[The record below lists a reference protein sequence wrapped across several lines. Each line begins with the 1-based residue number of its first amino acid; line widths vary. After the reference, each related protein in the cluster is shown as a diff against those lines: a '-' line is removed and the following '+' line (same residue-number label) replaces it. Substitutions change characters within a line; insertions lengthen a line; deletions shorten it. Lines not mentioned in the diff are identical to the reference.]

1 MRILILNWRDINNPS
16 SGGAEILTHEIA
28 KRLVVLGNDVVQF
41 SSFFPGAHRK
51 ETVDNVEIVR
61 EGNADIRSLFSSVHF
76 RAFLFYQ
83 REKRKFDVVIDEIH
97 GIPFFTPWY
106 VKEKKVVL
114 ICEVASDLWI
124 KVFGLFFGLLGRMI
138 EKFYLF
144 LVYKNIL
151 FITISD
157 STKKD
162 LIENGVNK
170 ENVIV
175 LPMGINVPRNIE
187 DIKKEKEKTLIFV
200 GRLTAAKGI
209 EETLSALKE
218 IIRRDKDVRLWIVG
232 KGEANYVQKLK
243 RMCKQLHIED
253 NVTFYGF
260 VSERKKFTLL
270 ARAHLLIHLSH
281 REGFGLTI
289 PEAGCVGTPVVA
301 YNSPGLRDIVKN
313 GKNGILVA
321 ENSPKSLA
329 NTSIRLLSNDSLY
342 QKLCQGAREEARQYN
357 WDNTVNVMLNSL
369 KNLKNYD

>member
-28 KRLVVLGNDVVQF
+28 KRLVALGNHVVQF
-41 SSFFPGAHRK
+41 SSFFEGAHRK
-51 ETVDNVEIVR
+51 EVVDDVEIVR
-61 EGNADIRSLFSSVHF
+61 EGNADIRTLFASVHF

-83 REKRKFDVVIDEIH
+83 REKGKFDVVIDEVH
-97 GIPFFTPWY
+97 GVPFFTPWY

-124 KVFGLFFGLLGRMI
+124 KVFGSFFGLLGRI
-138 EKFYLF
+138 VEKFYLF

-170 ENVIV
+170 KDIIV
-175 LPMGINVPRNIE
+175 LPIGINVPRNIIE
-187 DIKKEKEKTLIFV
+187 AKKEKEKTLIFV
-200 GRLTAAKGI
+200 GRLTVAKGI
-209 EETLSALKE
+209 EETLNTLKE
-218 IIRRDKDVRLWIVG
+218 IVRRNKIVRLWIVG
-232 KGEANYVQKLK
+232 RGEASYVQKLK

-260 VSERKKFTLL
+260 VPESDKFTLL
-270 ARAHLLIHLSH
+270 ARAHLLIHPSL

-289 PEAGCVGTPVVA
+289 PEAGYVGTPVVA
-301 YNSPGLRDIVKN
+301 YNSPGLKDIVKN

-321 ENSPKSLA
+321 ENSPESLA
-329 NTSIRLLSNDSLY
+329 NTVMQLLCDDFLY
-342 QKLCQGAREEARQYN
+342 QKLCQGARRQAAQYN
-357 WDNTVNVMLNSL
+357 WDNTARVMLDSL
-369 KNLKNYD
+369 KKI

>member
-1 MRILILNWRDINNPS
+1 MRILILNWRDINNPL

-28 KRLVVLGNDVVQF
+28 KRLVALGNHVVQF
-41 SSFFPGAHRK
+41 SSFFPGAHHK
-51 ETVDNVEIVR
+51 EVVDNVEIVR
-61 EGNADIRSLFSSVHF
+61 EGNADIRTLFASVHF
-76 RAFLFYQ
+76 RAFLYYQ
-83 REKRKFDVVIDEIH
+83 REKEKFDVVIDEIH

-106 VKEKKVVL
+106 VKGKKIAL

-124 KVFGLFFGLLGRMI
+124 KVFGPFFGLLGRMV

-170 ENVIV
+170 EDVIV
-175 LPMGINVPRNIE
+175 LPMGIDVPRNIGE
-187 DIKKEKEKTLIFV
+187 AKKEKEKTLIFV
-200 GRLTAAKGI
+200 GRLTASKGI
-209 EETLSALKE
+209 EDALSALKE
-218 IIRRDKDVRLWIVG
+218 IVRSKIVRLWVVG
-232 KGEANYVQKLK
+232 RGEVRYVQKLK

-260 VSERKKFTLL
+260 VPEREKFTLL
-270 ARAHLLIHLSH
+270 ARAHLLIHPSL

-289 PEAGCVGTPVVA
+289 PEAGYVGTPVVA

-329 NTSIRLLSNDSLY
+329 SAVMQLLSDEPLY
-342 QKLCQGAREEARQYN
+342 QKLCQGARKEARQYN
-357 WDNTVNVMLNSL
+357 WDNTASVMLD
-369 KNLKNYD
+369 NLKKL

>member
-28 KRLVVLGNDVVQF
+28 KRLVALGNHVVQF
-41 SSFFPGAHRK
+41 SSFFPGATHK
-51 ETVDNVEIVR
+51 EIVDNVEIVR
-61 EGNADIRSLFSSVHF
+61 EGNADIRTLFSSVHF

-83 REKRKFDVVIDEIH
+83 REKRKFDVVIDEVH

-106 VKEKKVVL
+106 VKEKKIVL
-114 ICEVASDLWI
+114 ICEVAGDLWI
-124 KVFGLFFGLLGRMI
+124 KIFGLFFGLLGRMI

-144 LVYKNIL
+144 LVYKSIL

-162 LIENGVNK
+162 LIREGVK
-170 ENVIV
+170 EKNIIV
-175 LPMGINVPRNIE
+175 LPMGISVPQDIK

-200 GRLTAAKGI
+200 GRLTVAKGI
-209 EETLSALKE
+209 EEALNALGE
-218 IIRRDKDVRLWIVG
+218 IVKRNKDIRLWIVG
-232 KGEANYVQKLK
+232 RGETSYVQKLR
-243 RMCKQLHIED
+243 RMCRQLHIED
-253 NVTFYGF
+253 KVAFYGF
-260 VSERKKFTLL
+260 VPESRKFLLL
-270 ARAHLLIHLSH
+270 ARAHLLIHPSL

-289 PEAGCVGTPVVA
+289 PEAGYVGTPVIV

-313 GKNGILVA
+313 GKNGVLIT

-329 NTSIRLLSNDSLY
+329 SAIMQLLSDDLLY

-357 WDNTVNVMLNSL
+357 WDNTASVMLNSL
-369 KNLKNYD
+369 KN

>member
-1 MRILILNWRDINNPS
+1 MNILILNWRDIKNPS

-28 KRLVVLGNDVVQF
+28 KRLVVLGNHVVQF
-41 SSFFPGAHRK
+41 SSFFKGAHRK
-51 ETVDNVEIVR
+51 EVVDNVEIVR
-61 EGNADIRSLFSSVHF
+61 EGNADIRTLFASVHF

-83 REKRKFDVVIDEIH
+83 REKGKFDVVIDEVH

-124 KVFGLFFGLLGRMI
+124 EVFGSFFGLLGRMV

-170 ENVIV
+170 KDIIV
-175 LPMGINVPRNIE
+175 LPMGINVPLNIG
-187 DIKKEKEKTLIFV
+187 DIQKEKEKTLIFV
-200 GRLTAAKGI
+200 GRLTVAKGI
-209 EETLSALKE
+209 EEALSALKE
-218 IIRRDKDVRLWIVG
+218 IVSNKIVRLWIVG
-232 KGEANYVQKLK
+232 RGEANYVQKLK
-243 RMCKQLHIED
+243 RMCRQLHIED

-260 VSERKKFTLL
+260 VSEKKKFTLL
-270 ARAHLLIHLSH
+270 ARAHLLIHPSL

-289 PEAGCVGTPVVA
+289 PEAGYVGTPVVA

-313 GKNGILVA
+313 GKNGVLVA

-329 NTSIRLLSNDSLY
+329 NTSIKLLSDDFLY

-357 WDNTVNVMLNSL
+357 WDNTARVMLDSL
-369 KNLKNYD
+369 KKP

>member
-28 KRLVVLGNDVVQF
+28 KRLAALGNHVVQF
-41 SSFFPGAHRK
+41 SSFFPGAHHK
-51 ETVDNVEIVR
+51 EVVDNVEIVR
-61 EGNADIRSLFSSVHF
+61 EGNADIRTLFASVHF

-83 REKRKFDVVIDEIH
+83 REKGKFDVVIDEVH

-106 VKEKKVVL
+106 VKGKKIAL

-124 KVFGLFFGLLGRMI
+124 KVFGSFFGLLGRMV

-170 ENVIV
+170 EDIIV
-175 LPMGINVPRNIE
+175 LPMGINVPRNIGE
-187 DIKKEKEKTLIFV
+187 AKKEKEKTLIFV
-200 GRLTAAKGI
+200 GRLTMVKGI
-209 EETLSALKE
+209 EDALIVLKK
-218 IIRRDKDVRLWIVG
+218 IVKKNKIVKLWIVG
-232 KGEANYVQKLK
+232 RGEARYVQKLK

-260 VSERKKFTLL
+260 VSERQKFILL
-270 ARAHLLIHLSH
+270 ARAHLLIHPSL

-289 PEAGCVGTPVVA
+289 PEAGYVGTPVVA
-301 YNSPGLRDIVKN
+301 YNSPGLRDIVRN
-313 GKNGILVA
+313 GINGILVA
-321 ENSPKSLA
+321 ENSPESLA
-329 NTSIRLLSNDSLY
+329 SAVMQLLSDESLY

-357 WDNTVNVMLNSL
+357 WDNTAKVMLDSL
-369 KNLKNYD
+369 EQP

>member
-1 MRILILNWRDINNPS
+1 MNILILNWRDIKNPS

-28 KRLVVLGNDVVQF
+28 KRFVALGNHVVQF
-41 SSFFPGAHRK
+41 SSFFPGAHHK

-61 EGNADIRSLFSSVHF
+61 EGNADIRTLFASVHF

-83 REKRKFDVVIDEIH
+83 REKRKFDAVIDEIH

-106 VKEKKVVL
+106 VKGKKVVL

-124 KVFGLFFGLLGRMI
+124 KVFGSFFGLLGRVI

-162 LIENGVNK
+162 LIEYGMNK
-170 ENVIV
+170 KDIIV
-175 LPMGINVPRNIE
+175 LPMGINVPRNIGE
-187 DIKKEKEKTLIFV
+187 AKKEKEKTLIFV

-209 EETLSALKE
+209 EETLSAFKE
-218 IIRRDKDVRLWIVG
+218 IVRNKIVRLWIVG
-232 KGEANYVQKLK
+232 RGEASYVQKLK

-260 VSERKKFTLL
+260 VPESKKFTLL
-270 ARAHLLIHLSH
+270 ARAHLLIHPSL

-289 PEAGCVGTPVVA
+289 PEAGYVGTPVIA

-329 NTSIRLLSNDSLY
+329 DTSIQLLSDDLLY
-342 QKLCQGAREEARQYN
+342 QKLCQGAKKEARQYN
-357 WDNTVNVMLNSL
+357 WDNTANVMLDSL
-369 KNLKNYD
+369 QKP